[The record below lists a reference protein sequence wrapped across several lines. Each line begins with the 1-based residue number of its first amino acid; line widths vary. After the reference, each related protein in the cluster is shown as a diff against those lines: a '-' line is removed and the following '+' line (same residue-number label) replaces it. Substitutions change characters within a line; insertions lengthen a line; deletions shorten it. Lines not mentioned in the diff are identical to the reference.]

1 MNKNKSDINAVDLV
15 TVALALKA
23 HRAFEPE
30 APNLGEEDLAR
41 AFSVLK
47 KAQGVIARDGQSEAD
62 IIQAKAMKA
71 DGIRD
76 QQSERRERSVK
87 QAMEELGYKGKKGFF
102 SAVEATVKCGLFD
115 DSGLVARWR
124 DPNEEGLKGGIVG
137 WLKAVGQVSPELF
150 SALKEL
156 KRKRK
161 SDRGRKGGLAKAAKA
176 RSTKISQ

>member
-23 HRAFEPE
+23 HRAFGPE

-62 IIQAKAMKA
+62 IIQAKAMEA
-71 DGIRD
+71 DGI
-76 QQSERRERSVK
+76 QGQKSEWRVRSVE
-87 QAMEELGYKGKKGFF
+87 QAMEELGYKSEKGFF
-102 SAVEATVKCGLFD
+102 KAVTATVNCDLF
-115 DSGLVARWR
+115 
-124 DPNEEGLKGGIVG
+124 NEEGLRGGVVR
-137 WLKAVGQVSPELF
+137 WLEAVNQVDPVLF

-156 KRKRK
+156 RKKRWQ
-161 SDRGRKGGLAKAAKA
+161 DRARKGGLAKAAKA